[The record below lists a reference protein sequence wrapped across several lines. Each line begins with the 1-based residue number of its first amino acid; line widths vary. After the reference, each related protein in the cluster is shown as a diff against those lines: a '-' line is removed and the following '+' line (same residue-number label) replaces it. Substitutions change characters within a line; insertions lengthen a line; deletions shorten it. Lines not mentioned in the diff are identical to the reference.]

1 MQSKTIPGNYFEDF
15 RLGQEIVH
23 ATPRTVT
30 EGDVSLYTALYGT
43 RFAITSSAPFAA
55 ALRLEHAPLDS
66 MLVFHMVFGKTVP
79 DISLNAVANLGYA
92 NGRFG
97 KPVYAGDTLS
107 TTSTVIGLR
116 QNKDGKHGVVYVRSV
131 GVNQRGETVLDYVRW
146 VMVRKQNLD
155 APAPE
160 THVPELPDAVEA
172 GELVVPY
179 ELHPAHYDTALAGS
193 PHLWEDYEVGEK
205 IDHRDAMTIEEAEH
219 MMATRLYQN
228 TARVHFNQHIE
239 KDGRF
244 GRRIIYGGH
253 IISLARSLSF
263 NGLANALSIA
273 AINGGRHTNPTFA
286 GDTVYAWSE
295 VLEKLELPGRSDLG
309 ALRVRTVATK
319 DRACDDFPH
328 KDAEGKYDPSVVLEF
343 DYTVLMPRQMA
354 AKQ

>member
-15 RLGQEIVH
+15 RLEQKIVH

-30 EGDVSLYTALYGT
+30 EGDVSLYTALYGS
-43 RFAITSSAPFAA
+43 RFVLNSSATFAA
-55 ALRLEHAPLDS
+55 ALGLEHAPLDS
-66 MLVFHMVFGKTVP
+66 FLAFHMVFGKTVP

-92 NGRFG
+92 SGRFG
-97 KPVYAGDTLS
+97 QPVYPGDTVS

-131 GVNQRGETVLDYVRW
+131 GVNQRGEMVLDYIRW
-146 VMVRKQNLD
+146 VMVRKHNLD

-160 THVPELPDAVEA
+160 THVPELPEAVAVEDL
-172 GELVVPY
+172 EVPY
-179 ELHPAHYDTALAGS
+179 DLRGVRYDTALAGS
-193 PHLWEDYEVGEK
+193 PHLWDDYSVGEK
-205 IDHRDAMTIEEAEH
+205 IDHVDGMTIEEAEH
-219 MMATRLYQN
+219 MLATRLYQN

-263 NGLANALSIA
+263 NGLANALSVA
-273 AINGGRHTNPTFA
+273 AINGGRHTSPTFA

-295 VLEKLELPGRSDLG
+295 IVEKLELPNRADIG
-309 ALRVRTVATK
+309 ALRVRTIATK
-319 DRACDDFPH
+319 DRRCDDFPH

-343 DYTVLMPRQMA
+343 DYTVLMPRRA
-354 AKQ
+354 G